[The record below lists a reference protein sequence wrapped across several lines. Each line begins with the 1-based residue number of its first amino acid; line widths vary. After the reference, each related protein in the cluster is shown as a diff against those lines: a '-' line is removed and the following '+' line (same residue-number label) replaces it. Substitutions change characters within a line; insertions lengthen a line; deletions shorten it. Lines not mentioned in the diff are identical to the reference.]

1 MYFKRG
7 DLIIYSIVIGIFLTL
22 GMNIHNIRVTK
33 AERAEIYVNNQLKYT
48 YKLQKEEKN
57 IYIDTDIGGVG
68 IKLKDNKI
76 RVTSSY
82 SPRKLCVKQGWI
94 ERSSQTIIGIPD
106 KLLIKIVGVKEE
118 EEEEI
123 DFILR

>member
-7 DLIIYSIVIGIFLTL
+7 DLIIYGIILGIFLIL
-22 GMNIHNIRVTK
+22 GVNIHKIKETK

-48 YKLQKEEKN
+48 YKLQKAEKKFYVN
-57 IYIDTDIGGVG
+57 TDIGGVG
-68 IKLKDNKI
+68 VKLKDNKI

-94 ERSSQTIIGIPD
+94 ERSGQTIIGVPD
-106 KLLIKIVGVKEE
+106 KLLIKIVGEDE
-118 EEEEI
+118 DDI

>member
-1 MYFKRG
+1 MYFKNG
-7 DLIIYSIVIGIFLTL
+7 DLIIYSLIIGIFLTL
-22 GMNIHNIRVTK
+22 GISVNNIEKTK
-33 AERAEIYVNNQLKYT
+33 PERAEIYVNNQLKYT
-48 YKLQKEEKN
+48 YKLQKAEKEL
-57 IYIDTDIGGVG
+57 YIDTDIGGVG

-94 ERSSQTIIGIPD
+94 GKSGETIIGVPD
-106 KLLIKIVGVKEE
+106 KLLIKIIGKTKKEE
-118 EEEEI
+118 V

>member
-7 DLIIYSIVIGIFLTL
+7 DLIIYGLIIGIFLTL
-22 GMNIHNIRVTK
+22 GMNIHKIKETK

-48 YKLQKEEKN
+48 YKLQKAEKE

-94 ERSSQTIIGIPD
+94 ERSGQTIIGVPD
-106 KLLIKIVGVKEE
+106 KLLIKIVGKEE
-118 EEEEI
+118 EDV

>member
-1 MYFKRG
+1 MYFKSG
-7 DLIIYSIVIGIFLTL
+7 DLIIYGLIIGIFLTL
-22 GMNIHNIRVTK
+22 GISVNNIEKTK

-48 YKLQKEEKN
+48 YKLQKSEKEL
-57 IYIDTDIGGVG
+57 YVDTDIGGVG

-94 ERSSQTIIGIPD
+94 EKSGETIIGVPD
-106 KLLIKIVGVKEE
+106 KLLIKIIGKAKEE
-118 EEEEI
+118 EV

>member
-1 MYFKRG
+1 MYFKKG
-7 DLIIYSIVIGIFLTL
+7 DLIIYSLIIGFFLTL
-22 GMNIHNIRVTK
+22 GMNVHKIKETK

-48 YKLQKEEKN
+48 YKLQIKEETF
-57 IYIDTDIGGVG
+57 YIDTDIGGVG
-68 IKLKDNKI
+68 VKLKNNKI

-94 ERSSQTIIGIPD
+94 ERSGQTIIGVPD
-106 KLLIKIVGVKEE
+106 KLLIKIVGKEE
-118 EEEEI
+118 TDV

>member
-1 MYFKRG
+1 MYFKKG
-7 DLIIYSIVIGIFLTL
+7 DLIIYALIIVIFLTL
-22 GMNIHNIRVTK
+22 GINIHKIKETK
-33 AERAEIYVNNQLKYT
+33 AERAEIYVNNKLKYT
-48 YKLQKEEKN
+48 YKLQKSEKV
-57 IYIDTDIGGVG
+57 YYVDTDIGGVG

-94 ERSSQTIIGIPD
+94 ESSGQTIIGVPD
-106 KLLIKIVGVKEE
+106 KLLIKIVGKQEDD
-118 EEEEI
+118 I

>member
-7 DLIIYSIVIGIFLTL
+7 DLIIYGLIIGFFLTL
-22 GMNIHNIRVTK
+22 GMNIHKIKETK

-48 YKLQKEEKN
+48 YKLQKIEKE
-57 IYIDTDIGGVG
+57 IYVNTDIGGVG
-68 IKLKDNKI
+68 IQLKDNKI

-94 ERSSQTIIGIPD
+94 ERSGQTIIGVPD
-106 KLLIKIVGVKEE
+106 KLLIKIVGSKKEE
-118 EEEEI
+118 V

>member
-7 DLIIYSIVIGIFLTL
+7 DLIIYGLIIGVFLTL
-22 GMNIHNIRVTK
+22 GMNIHKIKETK

-48 YKLQKEEKN
+48 YKLQRAEKKF
-57 IYIDTDIGGVG
+57 YVDTDIGGVG
-68 IKLKDNKI
+68 VELKDNKI

-94 ERSSQTIIGIPD
+94 ERSGQTIIGVPD
-106 KLLIKIVGVKEE
+106 KLLIKIVGEE
-118 EEEEI
+118 EDEV

>member
-7 DLIIYSIVIGIFLTL
+7 DLIIYGLIIGIFLTL
-22 GMNIHNIRVTK
+22 GVNIHKIKVTK

-48 YKLQKEEKN
+48 YKLQKLEKEF
-57 IYIDTDIGGVG
+57 YVDTDIGGVR

-94 ERSSQTIIGIPD
+94 ERSGQTIIGVPD
-106 KLLIKIVGVKEE
+106 KLLIKIVGKEE
-118 EEEEI
+118 NDV